1 MKQEDIKNNIGSKV
15 YITGDRDL
23 AMQRNL
29 RQLILNKTELT
40 IARLTQSGE
49 AYLMD
54 SDGRY
59 YSAPTRNVKL
69 I

>member
-1 MKQEDIKNNIGSKV
+1 MTQEDIKNNIGSKV

-40 IARLTQSGE
+40 IARLTQGGE

-59 YSAPTRNVKL
+59 YSVPVRNVKF

>member
-1 MKQEDIKNNIGSKV
+1 MKQEDIKYFIGSRV

-40 IARLTQSGE
+40 IARLTQGGE

-54 SDGRY
+54 SDGWY
-59 YSAPTRNVKL
+59 YSVPARNVKL